1 MRYLLRV
8 FCIFFFFFFF
18 CILITY
24 HFCLC
29 AGGGNLGGI
38 SQAIRG
44 TAQLMEQG
52 VGTMSKFQGMMG

>member
-1 MRYLLRV
+1 MSSTKYFNKLN
-8 FCIFFFFFFF
+8 
-18 CILITY
+18 